1 MNIQLLLFHSVIGG
15 SSLTRLSESVVTLYH
30 EKEVV
35 LTSKWT
41 ETLMMR
47 NQSFSCSLV
56 DDPKINKRRAHLRLF
71 AAQMAPLTG
80 HCAQKDAI
88 NLCINDRVDQTLAN
102 GRSRSFSVSEKN
114 IRESGDQFFTEP
126 TSGNLAAVV
135 TCTNRPVV
143 GKSKGARICRKGDED
158 IVGGR
163 GVIRQTFLNGSA
175 LVGKAEVVPLAS
187 LGCDSDGSID
197 EMQVKT
203 DSITIESF
211 TVENAGEEIIHINI
225 SSPFCKSSSEQIT
238 ALPEMKSACFSAEFN
253 RRHFEYCHEH
263 SVGFGLVNRKQISVV
278 RANFVQPVLTNWTFN
293 SKSLDASFATD
304 RACAPLL
311 PALSDDFLIELDR
324 NKVQI
329 KGVGGSFNPIFHE
342 SISGTLLFDSKNPT
356 ACSHDAFPESIIP
369 KQQARWI
376 ALVER
381 GGCMFQEKAL
391 LAEKRGAA
399 ALIILNVGKRSM
411 IPAMASVPGHAFL
424 SIPSVLVD
432 SDASFLTKYTGSKA
446 TVSAAPMAGSTFP
459 SDNQTLAVKVSAYCD
474 PESLGRNA
482 FGQACQVGDKV
493 IVRREGEAH
502 EHAGHIVEKLS
513 HDTFIVSTAGA
524 SSSETFSAWELFKNS
539 ETPCTGQMGIV
550 ITDVEHSDTCE
561 VSVRI
566 HSPFLCADRRFRD
579 PPKQNRDIVCT
590 LN

>member
-1 MNIQLLLFHSVIGG
+1 
-15 SSLTRLSESVVTLYH
+15 
-30 EKEVV
+30 
-35 LTSKWT
+35 
-41 ETLMMR
+41 
-47 NQSFSCSLV
+47 
-56 DDPKINKRRAHLRLF
+56 
-71 AAQMAPLTG
+71 
-80 HCAQKDAI
+80 
-88 NLCINDRVDQTLAN
+88 
-102 GRSRSFSVSEKN
+102 
-114 IRESGDQFFTEP
+114 
-126 TSGNLAAVV
+126 
-135 TCTNRPVV
+135 
-143 GKSKGARICRKGDED
+143 
-158 IVGGR
+158 
-163 GVIRQTFLNGSA
+163 
-175 LVGKAEVVPLAS
+175 
-187 LGCDSDGSID
+187 
-197 EMQVKT
+197 
-203 DSITIESF
+203 
-211 TVENAGEEIIHINI
+211 
-225 SSPFCKSSSEQIT
+225 
-238 ALPEMKSACFSAEFN
+238 
-253 RRHFEYCHEH
+253 
-263 SVGFGLVNRKQISVV
+263 
-278 RANFVQPVLTNWTFN
+278 
-293 SKSLDASFATD
+293 
-304 RACAPLL
+304 
-311 PALSDDFLIELDR
+311 
-324 NKVQI
+324 
-329 KGVGGSFNPIFHE
+329 
-342 SISGTLLFDSKNPT
+342 
-356 ACSHDAFPESIIP
+356 
-369 KQQARWI
+369 
-376 ALVER
+376 
-381 GGCMFQEKAL
+381 MFQEKAL

-446 TVSAAPMAGSTFP
+446 TVSAAPMAGSAFP

-513 HDTFIVSTAGA
+513 HDTFKVSTAGA